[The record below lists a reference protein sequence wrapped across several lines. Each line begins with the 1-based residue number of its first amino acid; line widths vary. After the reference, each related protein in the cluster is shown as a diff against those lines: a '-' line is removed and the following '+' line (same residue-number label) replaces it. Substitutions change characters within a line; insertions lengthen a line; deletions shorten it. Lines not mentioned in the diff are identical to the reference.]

1 MSQLRFKKITPSN
14 DKLLSSEF
22 IHLRNIINFNY
33 MTLVQLEYIVAVDTY
48 RSFVSAAEKCF
59 VTQPTLSMQVQ
70 KLEEFL
76 NVKLFDRSKQPIV
89 PTEIGAQIIDQA
101 RIVLQENKKIKE
113 IISSQQQEVT
123 GELKIGII
131 PTIAP
136 YILPKVIAAMLEKYP
151 DLKLIIWEYTTEDII
166 HHLKTGV
173 IDCGILATPL
183 VDANIAETPLYY
195 ENFVSY
201 ISKSSKLYKKKA
213 IDAEDFEDENI
224 WLLNEGHCMRT
235 QVLNICRTT
244 KNNRLQSLTYN
255 TGSVETLIRM
265 VDANNGATLLPELAL
280 EELSAK
286 QLNKVRYFKSPEP
299 VREISLVTHK
309 NFIKKRML
317 NALKDEVLAIIPK
330 TMKQRK
336 KKDVIGI

>member
-1 MSQLRFKKITPSN
+1 
-14 DKLLSSEF
+14 
-22 IHLRNIINFNY
+22 

-48 RSFVSAAEKCF
+48 RSFVIAAEKCF
-59 VTQPTLSMQVQ
+59 ITQPTLSMQIQ
-70 KLEEFL
+70 KLEEVL
-76 NVKLFDRSKQPIV
+76 NVKIFDRSKQPVI
-89 PTEIGAQIIDQA
+89 PTEIGAQIIAQA
-101 RIVLQENKKIKE
+101 RTVLQENQKIKE
-113 IISSQQQEVT
+113 LISSQQHDIV

-136 YILPKVIAAMLEKYP
+136 YLLPEVIAAMLEKYP
-151 DLKLIIWEYTTEDII
+151 DLKLLIWEYTTEDIV

-183 VDANIAETPLYY
+183 IDVNIIETPLYY

-201 ISKSSKLYKKKA
+201 ISRNSRLYKKKM
-213 IDAEDFEDENI
+213 IDADDLADENI

-235 QVLNICRTT
+235 QVLNICRST

-265 VDANNGATLLPELAL
+265 VDVNDGATLLPELAIK
-280 EELSAK
+280 ELSAK
-286 QLNKVRYFKSPEP
+286 QLGKIRHFKSPEP

-309 NFIKKRML
+309 NFVKKRML
-317 NALKDEVLAIIPK
+317 NALREEILTIIPK
-330 TMKQRK
+330 QMKLRK
-336 KKDVIGI
+336 KKEVIGL

>member
-1 MSQLRFKKITPSN
+1 
-14 DKLLSSEF
+14 
-22 IHLRNIINFNY
+22 

-48 RSFVSAAEKCF
+48 RSFVSAADKCF

-76 NVKLFDRSKQPIV
+76 NVKIFDRSKQPII
-89 PTEIGAQIIDQA
+89 PTEIGAQIIAQA

-113 IISSQQQEVT
+113 IISSQQQDVI

-136 YILPKVIAAMLEKYP
+136 YLLPKVISSMLEKYP
-151 DLKLIIWEYTTEDII
+151 DLKLLIWEYTTEDII

-183 VDANIAETPLYY
+183 LDTNISEIPLYY

-201 ISKSSKLYKKKA
+201 ISKNSKLYKKKA
-213 IDAEDFEDENI
+213 IDADDLEDENI
-224 WLLNEGHCMRT
+224 WLLNEGHCMRS
-235 QVLNICRTT
+235 QVLNICRST

-265 VDANNGATLLPELAL
+265 VDVNDGATLLPELAL
-280 EELSAK
+280 ADLSAK

-317 NALKDEVLAIIPK
+317 NALKEEILAIIPK
-330 TMKQRK
+330 TMKNRK

>member
-1 MSQLRFKKITPSN
+1 
-14 DKLLSSEF
+14 
-22 IHLRNIINFNY
+22 

-48 RSFVSAAEKCF
+48 RSFVSAADKCF

-76 NVKLFDRSKQPIV
+76 NVKIFDRSKQPII
-89 PTEIGAQIIDQA
+89 PTEIGAQIIAQA

-113 IISSQQQEVT
+113 IISSQQQDVI

-136 YILPKVIAAMLEKYP
+136 YLLPQVIASMLAKYP
-151 DLKLIIWEYTTEDII
+151 DLKLLIWEYTTEDII

-183 VDANIAETPLYY
+183 VDTNISETPLYY

-201 ISKSSKLYKKKA
+201 ISKNSKLFKKKA
-213 IDAEDFEDENI
+213 IDADDLEDENI
-224 WLLNEGHCMRT
+224 WLLNEGHCMRS
-235 QVLNICRTT
+235 QVLNICRST

-265 VDANNGATLLPELAL
+265 VDVNDGATLLPELAL
-280 EELSAK
+280 ADLSAK
-286 QLNKVRYFKSPEP
+286 QLSKVRYFKSPEP

-317 NALKDEVLAIIPK
+317 NALKEEILAIIPK
-330 TMKQRK
+330 TMKNRK

>member
-1 MSQLRFKKITPSN
+1 
-14 DKLLSSEF
+14 
-22 IHLRNIINFNY
+22 

-48 RSFVSAAEKCF
+48 RSFVIAADKCF
-59 VTQPTLSMQVQ
+59 ITQPTLSMQIQ

-76 NVKLFDRSKQPIV
+76 NVKVFDRSKQPVV
-89 PTEIGAQIIDQA
+89 PTEIGAQIIAQA
-101 RIVLQENKKIKE
+101 RTVLQENLKIKE
-113 IISSQQQEVT
+113 LINSQQHDIS

-136 YILPKVIAAMLEKYP
+136 YLLPEVIAAMLEKYP
-151 DLKLIIWEYTTEDII
+151 DLKLLIWEYTTEDII

-183 VDANIAETPLYY
+183 VDATLVETPLYY

-201 ISKSSKLYKKKA
+201 ISKNSKLYKKKT
-213 IDAEDFEDENI
+213 IDAGDLADENI
-224 WLLNEGHCMRT
+224 WLLNEGHCMRS
-235 QVLNICRTT
+235 QVLNICRST

-265 VDANNGATLLPELAL
+265 VDINDGATLLPELAIK
-280 EELSAK
+280 ELNSK
-286 QLNKVRYFKSPEP
+286 QLNKIRYFKTPEP

-309 NFIKKRML
+309 NFVKKRML
-317 NALKDEVLAIIPK
+317 NALREEVLAIIPK
-330 TMKQRK
+330 QMKQRK
-336 KKDVIGI
+336 KKEIIGI

>member
-1 MSQLRFKKITPSN
+1 
-14 DKLLSSEF
+14 
-22 IHLRNIINFNY
+22 

-48 RSFVSAAEKCF
+48 RSFVNAAEKCF
-59 VTQPTLSMQVQ
+59 VTQPTLSMQIQ

-76 NVKLFDRSKQPIV
+76 NVKIFDRSKQPII
-89 PTEIGAQIIDQA
+89 PTEIGSQIIAQA

-113 IISSQQQEVT
+113 IISSQQQDVV

-136 YILPKVIAAMLEKYP
+136 YLLPEVIALMLEKYP
-151 DLKLIIWEYTTEDII
+151 DLKLLIWEYTTEDII

-183 VDANIAETPLYY
+183 ADANINEIPLYY

-201 ISKSSKLYKKKA
+201 ISKNSKLFKKKS
-213 IDAEDFEDENI
+213 IDANDLEDENI
-224 WLLNEGHCMRT
+224 WLLNEGHCMRS
-235 QVLNICRTT
+235 QVLNICRST

-265 VDANNGATLLPELAL
+265 VDINDGATLLPELAL
-280 EELSAK
+280 GELSAK
-286 QLNKVRYFKSPEP
+286 QLNKVRNFKSPEP

-317 NALKDEVLAIIPK
+317 NALKEEILAIIPK
-330 TMKQRK
+330 AMKQRK

>member
-1 MSQLRFKKITPSN
+1 
-14 DKLLSSEF
+14 
-22 IHLRNIINFNY
+22 
-33 MTLVQLEYIVAVDTY
+33 MTLVQLEYIVAIDTY

-76 NVKLFDRSKQPIV
+76 NVKIFDRSKQPII
-89 PTEIGAQIIDQA
+89 PTEIGSQIIEQA

-113 IISSQQQEVT
+113 IISSQQTEIV

-136 YILPKVIAAMLEKYP
+136 YLLPEVIAAMLQKYP
-151 DLKLIIWEYTTEDII
+151 ELKLVIWEYTTEDII

-183 VDANIAETPLYY
+183 IDANITEVPLYY

-201 ISKSSKLYKKKA
+201 ISKNSKLYKKKT
-213 IDAEDFEDENI
+213 IDADDLADENI

-235 QVLNICRTT
+235 QALNICRST

-265 VDANNGATLLPELAL
+265 VDVNDGATLLPELAL
-280 EELSAK
+280 AELSQK

-309 NFIKKRML
+309 NFVKKRML
-317 NALKDEVLAIIPK
+317 NALKEEVLAIIPK
-330 TMKQRK
+330 AMKQRK
-336 KKDVIGI
+336 KKDVIAI

>member
-1 MSQLRFKKITPSN
+1 
-14 DKLLSSEF
+14 
-22 IHLRNIINFNY
+22 

-59 VTQPTLSMQVQ
+59 VTQPTLSMQIQ

-76 NVKLFDRSKQPIV
+76 NVKIFDRSKQPV
-89 PTEIGAQIIDQA
+89 TPTEIGTQIIEQA
-101 RIVLQENKKIKE
+101 RIVLQESSKIKE
-113 IISSQQQEVT
+113 IISNQQQDVT

-136 YILPKVIAAMLEKYP
+136 YLLPEVIASMLKKYP
-151 DLKLIIWEYTTEDII
+151 DLKLLIWEYTTEDII

-183 VDANIAETPLYY
+183 VDANIAEHPLYY
-195 ENFVSY
+195 ETFVGY
-201 ISKSSKLYKKKA
+201 VSKNSKLYKKKT
-213 IDAEDFEDENI
+213 IDAQDFEEENI
-224 WLLNEGHCMRT
+224 WLLNEGHCMRS
-235 QVLNICRTT
+235 QVLNICRST
-244 KNNRLQSLTYN
+244 KNNKLQALTYN

-265 VDANNGATLLPELAL
+265 VDVNDGTTLLPELSL
-280 EELSAK
+280 HDLNNK

-309 NFIKKRML
+309 NFVKKKML
-317 NALKDEVLAIIPK
+317 NALKEEILALIPK
-330 TMKQRK
+330 GMKNRK
-336 KKDVIGI
+336 KKDIVGI

>member
-1 MSQLRFKKITPSN
+1 
-14 DKLLSSEF
+14 
-22 IHLRNIINFNY
+22 

-48 RSFVSAAEKCF
+48 RSFVTAADKCF
-59 VTQPTLSMQVQ
+59 ITQPTLSMQIQ

-76 NVKLFDRSKQPIV
+76 NVKIFDRSKQPVV
-89 PTEIGAQIIDQA
+89 PTELGTQIIDQA
-101 RIVLQENKKIKE
+101 RTVLLESYKIKE
-113 IISSQQQEVT
+113 LINNQQHDII

-131 PTIAP
+131 PTVAP
-136 YILPKVIAAMLEKYP
+136 YLLPEVISAMLGKYP
-151 DLKLIIWEYTTEDII
+151 ELKLLIWEYTTEDII

-183 VDANIAETPLYY
+183 VDQHIAETPLYY

-201 ISKSSKLYKKKA
+201 ISKNSKLYKKKT
-213 IDAEDFEDENI
+213 IDAGDLMDENI

-265 VDANNGATLLPELAL
+265 VDVNDGATLLPELAMK
-280 EELSAK
+280 ELNTK
-286 QLNKVRYFKSPEP
+286 QLSKIRYFKSPEP

-309 NFIKKRML
+309 NFVKKRTL
-317 NALKDEVLAIIPK
+317 NAFREEILNVVPK

-336 KKDVIGI
+336 KKEVIGI